1 MRRVKTDKAGADTP
15 HLEGPVADTVANTV
29 AGTVANTVADTVAD
43 TVARAKAGNTRGNQG
58 ECTVVV
64 FPN

>member
-29 AGTVANTVADTVAD
+29 AGTVAVAVAG

-64 FPN
+64 FPV